1 MNVNVLFSHIT
12 LLNNMW
18 AIWITIK
25 IAVKLLLGEVKTF
38 RYRTFSVALIS

>member
-18 AIWITIK
+18 AISITVRI
-25 IAVKLLLGEVKTF
+25 VVRLPFGSEFEPFTF
-38 RYRTFSVALIS
+38 PQ